1 MNGETP
7 GLSVVVPVFREAACI
22 ADTIAAI
29 ARHFDGLS
37 GGLEIIV
44 CDDGSDDGTADAAQ
58 RAAVGDARV
67 RVLRLD
73 AHTGKGAAARA
84 GLLASRHGRVL
95 ITDADLSIP
104 LSQYAALVGAIE
116 EGADV
121 AIASKELGRRT
132 GLVVQ
137 PFLRTLMGRIF
148 NVAVRLVVLPG
159 LLDTQAGFK
168 LFRGEVARS
177 LAAGCTVDGFAFDVE
192 ILAFARLKG
201 LSIVE
206 VPVSCRRSSRTSVRL
221 IADSARMFRDLFKIR
236 RDLRRRRE
244 GR

>member
-1 MNGETP
+1 MSGERP
-7 GLSVVVPVFREAACI
+7 GLSIIVPVFREEDCI
-22 ADTIAAI
+22 ADTIAEI
-29 ARHFDGLS
+29 ARHFDGL
-37 GGLEIIV
+37 GEEPEIIV
-44 CDDGSDDGTADAAQ
+44 CDDGSDDGTADVVQSAA
-58 RAAVGDARV
+58 AGDPRV

-73 AHTGKGAAARA
+73 AHTGKGAAART

-95 ITDADLSIP
+95 VTDADLSIP
-104 LSQYAALVGAIE
+104 LSQYAALARALE
-116 EGADV
+116 DGADI

-137 PFLRTLMGRIF
+137 PLLRTLMGRVF
-148 NVAVRLVVLPG
+148 NLAVRLVVLPG

-168 LFRGEVARS
+168 LFRGEAARE
-177 LAAGCTVDGFAFDVE
+177 LAAGCTIDGFAFDVE
-192 ILAFARLKG
+192 ILALARLKG
-201 LSIVE
+201 LGIAE

-236 RDLRRRRE
+236 RLLRRGRE